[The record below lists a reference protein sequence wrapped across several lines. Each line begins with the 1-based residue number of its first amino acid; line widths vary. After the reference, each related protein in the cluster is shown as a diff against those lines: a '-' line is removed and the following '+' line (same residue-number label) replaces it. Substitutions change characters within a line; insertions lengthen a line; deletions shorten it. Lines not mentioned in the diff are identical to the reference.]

1 MAIEIVSPS
10 FHEEAKAAPI
20 ASPSTQLWRASPAMI
35 MYAIVG
41 NLYQGALS
49 LNDISL
55 NPDIDMFYNYE
66 STCINLCHLWSKKK

>member
-1 MAIEIVSPS
+1 MDIVSPS
-10 FHEEAKAAPI
+10 FQEEAKAAPI

-49 LNDISL
+49 LYDDSL
-55 NPDIDMFYNYE
+55 KSDIDIFYNK
-66 STCINLCHLWSKKK
+66 TWSIGDKLK